1 MQASIRLFTAVFV
14 IVIAITI
21 AVSDEKYPEF
31 PLKSTAAHESSTGA
45 PGELTC
51 AQSGCH
57 QTSEV
62 LRDDTTN
69 ALLFSDADSIYGDTM
84 EGITLRVRKKDCKK
98 FGFQI
103 VCLDTL
109 MKNVGSWVLLN
120 KERVQMQLS
129 DFSVPGA
136 NGRKYLTHTYKGT
149 IPQGQGEIFWEFA
162 WLPPLNG
169 YKGLVAFYTMTNCTN
184 NDNTNSGDALYASKH
199 TLRHKS
205 AVTSVTEETKPHMI
219 TFQTIKGS
227 WSIPLPMN
235 EHVKSLVVCDL
246 AGKQIPCSW
255 ESSSQSGIEV
265 IFGNLRFRGIAMM
278 VITMESG
285 ITLKKTAFF
294 HD

>member
-1 MQASIRLFTAVFV
+1 MQVSLRLITTVGFLVF
-14 IVIAITI
+14 IIAIAI
-21 AVSDEKYPEF
+21 SDEKYPEF

-57 QTSEV
+57 ETSEV

-69 ALLFSDADSIYGDTM
+69 TMLFVDADSTYGDSM
-84 EGITLRVRKKDCKK
+84 EGITLRVRKQDCKK

-120 KERVQMQLS
+120 KDRVQMQS
-129 DFSVPGA
+129 ADFSVPGA

-149 IPQGQGEIFWEFA
+149 IPQSPGEISWEFS

-169 YKGLVAFYTMTNCTN
+169 YKGAVTFYVMTNCTN

-199 TLRHKS
+199 TLRHQS
-205 AVTSVTEETKPHMI
+205 AATSVADEITPRMI
-219 TFQTIKGS
+219 TFQSVQGS
-227 WSIPLPMN
+227 WSVPLPMN
-235 EHVKSLVVCDL
+235 ESIRSLIIYDL
-246 AGKQIPCSW
+246 SGKHIPCSW
-255 ESSSQSGIEV
+255 ETRSQSGIEV
-265 IFGNLRFRGIAMM
+265 KLENPRFRGIAMM
-278 VITMESG
+278 IVTLESG
-285 ITLKKTAFF
+285 YLLKKSVFF

>member
-1 MQASIRLFTAVFV
+1 MLASIRVLSAVFFL
-14 IVIAITI
+14 VIAITI
-21 AVSDEKYPEF
+21 AISNEKYPEF

-57 QTSEV
+57 ETSEIQ
-62 LRDDTTN
+62 RDDTTN
-69 ALLFSDADSIYGDTM
+69 ALLFSDADSTYGDSM
-84 EGITLRVRKKDCKK
+84 EGVTLRVRRKDCKK

-120 KERVQMQLS
+120 KERVQMQLA

-136 NGRKYLTHTYKGT
+136 TGRKYLTHTYKGT
-149 IPQGQGEIFWEFA
+149 IPQSTGEIFWEFS

-169 YKGLVAFYTMTNCTN
+169 YKGAVTFYVMTNCTN

-199 TLRHKS
+199 TLRHQSS
-205 AVTSVTEETKPHMI
+205 ATSLTEEIKHQI
-219 TFQTIKGS
+219 ISFQTTQGT
-227 WSIPLPMN
+227 WSLPLPIN
-235 EHVKSLVVCDL
+235 ERMKSLEICDL
-246 AGKQIPCSW
+246 SGKHLSCTW
-255 ESSSQSGIEV
+255 ESKGQSEIEISLENQRYHGLV
-265 IFGNLRFRGIAMM
+265 MIKMS
-278 VITMESG
+278 MESG
-285 ITLKKTAFF
+285 LMLKKAVFF

>member
-1 MQASIRLFTAVFV
+1 MHVSIRLITAVFFL
-14 IVIAITI
+14 VIAITI
-21 AVSDEKYPEF
+21 AISNEKYPEF

-57 QTSEV
+57 ETSKIF
-62 LRDDTTN
+62 RDDTTN
-69 ALLFSDADSIYGDTM
+69 ALLFFDADSTYGDSM
-84 EGITLRVRKKDCKK
+84 EGVTLRVRKEDCKK

-120 KERVQMQLS
+120 KERVQMQS
-129 DFSVPGA
+129 ADFSVPGA

-149 IPQGQGEIFWEFA
+149 IPQSTGEIFWEFS

-169 YKGLVAFYTMTNCTN
+169 YKGAVTFYVMTNCTN

-199 TLRHKS
+199 TLRHQS
-205 AVTSVTEETKPHMI
+205 SPTFISEEKKNQI
-219 TFQTIKGS
+219 ISFQTTQGS
-227 WSIPLPMN
+227 WSLPLPM
-235 EHVKSLVVCDL
+235 EERMTSLEICDL
-246 AGKQIPCSW
+246 SGKYISCTW
-255 ESSSQSGIEV
+255 ESKNKYEIE
-265 IFGNLRFRGIAMM
+265 ISLENQRFRGLAMIKM
-278 VITMESG
+278 SMQSG
-285 ITLKKTAFF
+285 LLLKKAVFF